1 MSDYKVTNL
10 VGTPTDYS
18 DKNNWVHITEN
29 PDKEEDKMLRY
40 GVMEQFKDAP
50 SLFKEVTNL
59 YEPYYRQSN
68 LCALLGKSDEEL
80 SAFQWREQRTG
91 VIVSWNTEGPE
102 NKGQKNCVVH
112 EGGISINPINW
123 KRDDTYATASG

>member
-29 PDKEEDKMLRY
+29 PDKEVDTFFIYPTVYINPDPGAPSIVPVDDKMLRY

-50 SLFKEVTNL
+50 T
-59 YEPYYRQSN
+59 
-68 LCALLGKSDEEL
+68 LLS
-80 SAFQWREQRTG
+80 
-91 VIVSWNTEGPE
+91 
-102 NKGQKNCVVH
+102 C
-112 EGGISINPINW
+112 
-123 KRDDTYATASG
+123 